1 MTVYDEDI
9 VERIEQ
15 ANGIAPSELAERLG
29 ISQRTLRDHIRRI
42 NQTLDG
48 AARIQY
54 MRTLGGYVL
63 EVSNRQAFDAWLE
76 RRRSLLRDD
85 PASSA
90 DARAAYLLNDLL
102 LRSDWITLDALAEI
116 LYVSRA
122 CISNDLK
129 RIAPVLDRYSLTL
142 EKRPRYGIRVKGP
155 EMGRRLCLAEA
166 TVRRMEG
173 SAEDAFAGA
182 GVSVGAGAGAG
193 AGMLADADE
202 GAENGAA
209 SKGTSPDDVSPKGT
223 SPDEVSSDGD
233 RFDRTL
239 APLVNAVSSC
249 VDRVLAHEDFSVN
262 SLSYQNLLVHIAIA
276 VLRIQGGNYMPAD
289 SLPNVAADS
298 REYEVAQRIARCVS
312 ETLGVELPASEV
324 GYIAIH
330 LAGKRVLYD
339 DQESQVVTDDM
350 WELAGRMIDVVW
362 NTYRFDFRDDVELR
376 MNLARHLA
384 PLSIRLTYHMHLE
397 NPLLDDIKSRFPL
410 AYAMA
415 GEASTELANAYG
427 YYPSEHELGYIA
439 MTFALAL
446 ERQKTE
452 QDKIR
457 VLVVCASGMASAR
470 LLAYKIQREFGEHL
484 ASVET
489 CNVTQVASQNFD
501 AVDYVF
507 TTVPLNVSVPVPVR
521 EITLLLTDDDRALM
535 RDVIEGSSQDDPA
548 AYLPRNLFFA
558 HEHFESKQ
566 EAIAV
571 LVARMRE
578 ACPDEI
584 PENFEELVWQREEA
598 APTSFGNLVALPHP
612 LFAVSTMTLVAV
624 ALLDEPIEWGTETG
638 PVQAIFLMSF
648 SRLPETRLD
657 GFYRPVASLLNDGAA
672 IEELLRTQRYEQLIG
687 ELRKR

>member
-173 SAEDAFAGA
+173 SAEDAFAGV
-182 GVSVGAGAGAG
+182 GVSVGAGTSAS

-223 SPDEVSSDGD
+223 SPDEASSDGD

-384 PLSIRLTYHMHLE
+384 PLSIRLTYRMHLE

-452 QDKIR
+452 LDKKR

-470 LLAYKIQREFGEHL
+470 LLAYKIQREFGERL

-501 AVDYVF
+501 AIDYVF

-521 EITLLLTDDDRALM
+521 EITLLLTC
-535 RDVIEGSSQDDPA
+535 PA
-548 AYLPRNLFFA
+548 
-558 HEHFESKQ
+558 
-566 EAIAV
+566 I
-571 LVARMRE
+571 
-578 ACPDEI
+578 
-584 PENFEELVWQREEA
+584 
-598 APTSFGNLVALPHP
+598 
-612 LFAVSTMTLVAV
+612 
-624 ALLDEPIEWGTETG
+624 
-638 PVQAIFLMSF
+638 SF
-648 SRLPETRLD
+648 SRTSILRANRRRSLSSLPACGQRTRMRFPRISRNSS
-657 GFYRPVASLLNDGAA
+657 GSARRRPPRRSATLLPCR
-672 IEELLRTQRYEQLIG
+672 ILCSQ
-687 ELRKR
+687 

>member
-1 MTVYDEDI
+1 M
-9 VERIEQ
+9 
-15 ANGIAPSELAERLG
+15 S
-29 ISQRTLRDHIRRI
+29 
-42 NQTLDG
+42 
-48 AARIQY
+48 
-54 MRTLGGYVL
+54 
-63 EVSNRQAFDAWLE
+63 
-76 RRRSLLRDD
+76 
-85 PASSA
+85 
-90 DARAAYLLNDLL
+90 
-102 LRSDWITLDALAEI
+102 
-116 LYVSRA
+116 
-122 CISNDLK
+122 
-129 RIAPVLDRYSLTL
+129 
-142 EKRPRYGIRVKGP
+142 
-155 EMGRRLCLAEA
+155 
-166 TVRRMEG
+166 
-173 SAEDAFAGA
+173 
-182 GVSVGAGAGAG
+182 
-193 AGMLADADE
+193 
-202 GAENGAA
+202 
-209 SKGTSPDDVSPKGT
+209 
-223 SPDEVSSDGD
+223 
-233 RFDRTL
+233 
-239 APLVNAVSSC
+239 AVSSC

-452 QDKIR
+452 QDKKR

-501 AVDYVF
+501 AIDYVF

-566 EAIAV
+566 EAITV
-571 LVARMRE
+571 LVARMRS
-578 ACPDEI
+578 AYPDEI